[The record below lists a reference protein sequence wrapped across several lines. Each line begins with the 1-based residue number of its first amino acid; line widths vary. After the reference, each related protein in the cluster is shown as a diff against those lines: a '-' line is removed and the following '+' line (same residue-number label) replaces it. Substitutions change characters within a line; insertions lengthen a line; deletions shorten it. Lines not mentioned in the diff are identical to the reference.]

1 MHSGLIGSV
10 HTLSPWTPLGL
21 TDGAVSARPAP
32 TWSEVAS
39 HHPKLK
45 GSPSVPDQRKRRR
58 RMGAI
63 KSSDGAA
70 AGSGPSQPRAFS
82 LLPW

>member
-32 TWSEVAS
+32 TWSQVA
-39 HHPKLK
+39 HHPQLK
-45 GSPSVPDQRKRRR
+45 GSPSVPDQRKR
-58 RMGAI
+58 
-63 KSSDGAA
+63 
-70 AGSGPSQPRAFS
+70 
-82 LLPW
+82 